1 MSEDVFD
8 AIAVIAD
15 RKSKFYERSRD
26 VLLKRVPQNMDQ
38 KRLRGELR
46 KANSGLDNDLFIG
59 QSEKATKKLD
69 PSAPIEKLGLDSEK
83 IIDAVLQ
90 KLSTR

>member
-8 AIAVIAD
+8 AIAVIAV

-26 VLLKRVPQNMDQ
+26 VPQNMDQ

-46 KANSGLDNDLFIG
+46 KAISGLDNDLFIG